1 MSTKTGIA
9 WTQSTWN
16 PLTGCRR
23 VSSGCAHC
31 YAIKDVW
38 RMAHNPNAALAQANH
53 GLVERQNN
61 GQLDW
66 TGVVNF
72 HPQRLDIPLHWKRP
86 RRIFVN
92 SLSDLC
98 AEGVDPAWF
107 AEILT
112 VMLLAPQHRFQV
124 LTKRPERLYQ
134 LLTDPVLYDAVLT
147 YANKYRAVMPRLCS
161 VGLSNPTRHPA
172 RWIWWGVSV
181 EDQATADARIPW
193 LQQTPA
199 AVRFVSY
206 EPARG
211 PVDFAHGLHLA
222 RCPSRGPWSKALRCG
237 LWRDHSPEPHS
248 ALLPTGA
255 PWFARPALDWIIC
268 GGESGP
274 EARCTPIA
282 WLRDVVRQCQS
293 AGVACFV
300 KQLGRRPFWDGYG
313 HIGADHLHYQPG
325 MLDGVDGYFLDLYRD
340 KEGRNPEE
348 WPEDLRVQE
357 WPDAENSSSYEEGT
371 P

>member
-1 MSTKTGIA
+1 MSTQTGIA

-16 PLTGCRR
+16 PLTGCSR

-38 RMAHNPNAALAQANH
+38 RMSHHPNETIAQANH
-53 GLVERQNN
+53 GLVERHAN
-61 GQLDW
+61 GHLDW
-66 TGVVNF
+66 TGVVRF
-72 HPQRLDIPLHWKRP
+72 HPQRLSMPLHWKKP

-107 AEILT
+107 DAMLT

-124 LTKRPERLYQ
+124 LTKRPERLYRH
-134 LLTDPVLYDAVLT
+134 LTDPTLSARVLAC
-147 YANKYRAVMPRLCS
+147 AESYRAAIPHLCGVGISDPPWMPA
-161 VGLSNPTRHPA
+161 P
-172 RWIWWGVSV
+172 WIWWGVSV

-206 EPARG
+206 EPALG
-211 PVDFAHGLHLA
+211 PVDFAAWLYLNH
-222 RCPSRGPWSKALRCG
+222 RCASRGPRPEAFRCG
-237 LWRDHSPEPHS
+237 LWKDHGPRPHS
-248 ALLPTGA
+248 ALIPTGA
-255 PWFARPALDWIIC
+255 PWLRRPALDWIIC

-282 WLRDVVRQCQS
+282 WLRRVVQQCQA

-313 HIGADHLHYQPG
+313 HIGADHLHTQPG
-325 MLDGVDGYFLDLYRD
+325 MLDGVDGYVLDCYRD
-340 KEGRNPEE
+340 REGRNPEE

-357 WPDAENSSSYEEGT
+357 WPEDGT
-371 P
+371 PFE